1 MQPTTNTRLPDRFP
15 TSTAAIGRPR
25 QERPS
30 ETERPDAGAATTTV
44 ASGKATKTR
53 KALATLS
60 MVHHRPEGLP
70 DPMETREG
78 DCPSPWDA
86 YAGVLASRRVA
97 VSG

>member
-15 TSTAAIGRPR
+15 TSTAVIGRPR

-30 ETERPDAGAATTTV
+30 KTVRPGAGAATTTA

-60 MVHHRPEGLP
+60 IVHERREGLP
-70 DPMETREG
+70 DLRLDSALPALR
-78 DCPSPWDA
+78 
-86 YAGVLASRRVA
+86 
-97 VSG
+97 